1 MMMHVIL
8 TSKFLKMTDSDIN
21 IVLAGNPNSGKTTLF
36 NSLTGLKQ
44 KVGNYPG
51 ITVEKKTAKIVVN
64 GFRSKLIDLPG
75 IYSLYSKSIDE
86 KVAQNV
92 ICNSYDSDYADVI
105 VVIAD
110 ASNLRR
116 SIFLLTQI
124 IDLKIPVVLALNMID
139 VASKKGVVI
148 NIDQLSSEMGIKVVA
163 INARKA
169 RGLSKLKKAIIQTKE
184 NEKNETPTILD
195 VNDVFGKIIKV
206 INSIRNINNDYASF
220 LSLCGYDMG
229 NSIKQKIEIS
239 ILSKNNEIIVERLQ
253 AKETV
258 RRYKV
263 IDKIISICVR
273 NIEPK
278 GKYKITKII
287 DDILIHPFFGYVI
300 FLAIL
305 FLMFQAVFL
314 WSKYPMDLIEIFF
327 MNLSIWVAEILPNG
341 VLNDLLVNGI
351 LAGIGGILVFIPQIA
366 LLFAFIAFLE
376 DTGYMARVS
385 FLTDKLLKGVGLNGR
400 AIIPLLSGVGCAI
413 PAIMSAR
420 TISSWKERII
430 TIMVTPLMSCA
441 ARLPV
446 YSVIINLIIP
456 ENVIFGF
463 IELQG
468 LVLMSFYLLGFISA
482 MLIAFIL
489 KFIIKTNKKSFFIME
504 MPSYKIPDW
513 KTVIYTIIEK
523 VKIFFFDAGKII
535 VAISVI
541 LWLLSSYGP
550 GNNFQEIEN
559 RWVDK
564 ENAGKYIAAEK
575 LEYSYAGII
584 GKTIEPV
591 IKPLGFDWKIGI
603 SLITSIAAREAFV
616 GTMSTIYSVGDDGV
630 KTLEN
635 RMKSEINQ
643 ETGKAFYTTAVGI
656 SLMLF
661 YAFAMQCM
669 STIAIVY
676 RETNSIKWPLIQFL
690 YLTFLAYLSSFLAF
704 QILS

>member
-1 MMMHVIL
+1 M
-8 TSKFLKMTDSDIN
+8 KDSDIN

-51 ITVEKKTAKIVVN
+51 ITVEKKTAKIVID
-64 GFRSKLIDLPG
+64 GYTSKLIDLPG

-148 NIDQLSSEMGIKVVA
+148 NVDQLSFELGIEVVA
-163 INARKA
+163 INARKS
-169 RGLSKLKKAIIQTKE
+169 RGLLKLKNAIIKTRYNAE
-184 NEKNETPTILD
+184 NIKKPILD
-195 VNDVFGKIIKV
+195 VNDVFGKIIKEV
-206 INSIRNINNDYASF
+206 NGIRGLNNDYAAF

-229 NSIKQKIEIS
+229 NSIQQKVEIS
-239 ILSKNNEIIVERLQ
+239 VLSKNNEVIVERLQ

-258 RRYKV
+258 RRYKS
-263 IDKIISICVR
+263 IDKIISSCVK
-273 NIEPK
+273 NTEPK

-300 FLAIL
+300 FLFIL
-305 FLMFQAVFL
+305 FLMFQAVFQ
-314 WSKYPMDLIEIFF
+314 WSSYPMDLIDAFF
-327 MNLSIWVAEILPNG
+327 TSLSIWVSGILPNG
-341 VLNDLLVNGI
+341 VLNDLLVKGV
-351 LAGIGGILVFIPQIA
+351 LAGIGGIVIFIPQIA
-366 LLFAFIAFLE
+366 FLFAFIAFLE

-385 FLTDKLLKGVGLNGR
+385 FITDRLLKVVGLNGR
-400 AIIPLLSGVGCAI
+400 SIIPLISGAACAV

-430 TIMVTPLMSCA
+430 TIMVTPLMSCS

-446 YSVIINLIIP
+446 YTLIISMIIP
-456 ENVIFGF
+456 EDMYFGVF
-463 IELQG
+463 NLQG
-468 LVLMSFYLLGFISA
+468 LVLMLFYILGFLAAIF
-482 MLIAFIL
+482 IAFIL
-489 KFIIKTNKKSFFIME
+489 KFIIQANEKSFFIME

-523 VKIFFFDAGKII
+523 VKIFLFDAGKII
-535 VAISVI
+535 IAISVV

-550 GNNFQEIEN
+550 GENFQEIEDK
-559 RWVDK
+559 WEDAVDA
-564 ENAGKYIAAEK
+564 EQYIAAEK
-575 LEYSYAGII
+575 LECSYAGII

-603 SLITSIAAREAFV
+603 SLITSFAAREVFV
-616 GTMSTIYSVGDDGV
+616 GTMSTIYSVGDNNIISIRDR
-630 KTLEN
+630 L
-635 RMKSEINQ
+635 KSEKNK
-643 ETGKAFYTTAVGI
+643 ETGEAFFTPAVGI

-690 YLTFLAYLSSFLAF
+690 YLTVLAYLSSFFAF

>member
-1 MMMHVIL
+1 MENKSI
-8 TSKFLKMTDSDIN
+8 K

-36 NSLTGLKQ
+36 NALTGLKQ

-51 ITVEKKTAKIVVN
+51 ITVEKKSANINIDGYKSKI
-64 GFRSKLIDLPG
+64 IDLPG

-86 KVAQNV
+86 KVAQDV
-92 ICNSYDSDYADVI
+92 ICNSFDNDYADVV

-139 VASKKGVVI
+139 VASKKGVII
-148 NIDQLSSEMGIKVVA
+148 NIDQLSSDLGIKVVA
-163 INARKA
+163 INARKS
-169 RGLSKLKKAIIQTKE
+169 RGLSKLTHAIISEKIDESEKSKE
-184 NEKNETPTILD
+184 ILN
-195 VNDVFGKIIKV
+195 VKDVFGKIIDQVNDIRGV
-206 INSIRNINNDYASF
+206 INDYAAF
-220 LSLCGYDMG
+220 LSLCGYDMS

-239 ILSKNNEIIVERLQ
+239 VLSKKNDVIIERIQ

-258 RRYKV
+258 RRYRN
-263 IDKIISICVR
+263 IDKIISNSVK

-278 GKYKITKII
+278 GKYKITQII
-287 DDILIHPFFGYVI
+287 DDILIHPVLGYVV
-300 FLAIL
+300 FLSIL
-305 FLMFQAVFL
+305 FLMFQAVFQ
-314 WSKYPMDLIEIFF
+314 WSSYPMDLIDLFF
-327 MNLSIWVAEILPNG
+327 TNVSIWVSNTLPTG
-341 VLNDLLVNGI
+341 IFNDLIVNGI
-351 LAGIGGILVFIPQIA
+351 LAGIGGIVIFVPQIA
-366 LLFAFIAFLE
+366 FLFAFIAFLE

-385 FLTDKLLKGVGLNGR
+385 FLTDRLLKVVGLNGR
-400 AIIPLLSGVGCAI
+400 SIIPLLSGAACAV

-430 TIMVTPLMSCA
+430 TIMVTPLMSCS

-446 YSVIINLIIP
+446 YTLIISMIIP
-456 ENVIFGF
+456 EDMYFGIFN
-463 IELQG
+463 LQG
-468 LVLMSFYLLGFISA
+468 LVLMSFYLLGFVAAI
-482 MLIAFIL
+482 LIAFIL
-489 KFIIKTNKKSFFIME
+489 KFIIKTNEKSFFIME
-504 MPSYKIPDW
+504 MPSYKMPDW

-523 VKIFFFDAGKII
+523 VKIFLFDAGKII
-535 VAISVI
+535 IAISVV

-550 GNNFQEIEN
+550 SENFKEIEN
-559 RWVDK
+559 
-564 ENAGKYIAAEK
+564 KYKGVEGSSDLIASEK
-575 LEYSYAGII
+575 LEFSYAGII

-603 SLITSIAAREAFV
+603 SLITSFAAREVFV
-616 GTMSTIYSVGDDGV
+616 GTMSTIYSVGDDDIISIRDRL
-630 KTLEN
+630 KNEKN
-635 RMKSEINQ
+635 K
-643 ETGKAFYTTAVGI
+643 ETGEAFFTPAVGI

-690 YLTFLAYLSSFLAF
+690 YLTVLAYLSSFFAF
-704 QILS
+704 QFLS

>member
-1 MMMHVIL
+1 MENKSI
-8 TSKFLKMTDSDIN
+8 K

-36 NSLTGLKQ
+36 NALTGLKQ

-51 ITVEKKTAKIVVN
+51 ITVEKKSANINIDGYKSKI
-64 GFRSKLIDLPG
+64 IDLPG

-86 KVAQNV
+86 KVAQDV
-92 ICNSYDSDYADVI
+92 ICNSFDNDYADVV

-139 VASKKGVVI
+139 VASKKGVII
-148 NIDQLSSEMGIKVVA
+148 NIDQLSSELGIKVVA
-163 INARKA
+163 INARKS
-169 RGLSKLKKAIIQTKE
+169 RGLSKLTHAIISEKIDGSEKSKE
-184 NEKNETPTILD
+184 ILN
-195 VNDVFGKIIKV
+195 VKDVFGKIIDQVNDIRGV
-206 INSIRNINNDYASF
+206 INDYAAF
-220 LSLCGYDMG
+220 LSLCGYDMS

-239 ILSKNNEIIVERLQ
+239 VLSKKNDVIIERIQ

-258 RRYKV
+258 RRYRN
-263 IDKIISICVR
+263 IDKIISNSVK

-278 GKYKITKII
+278 GKYKITQII
-287 DDILIHPFFGYVI
+287 DDILIHPVLGYVV
-300 FLAIL
+300 FLSIL
-305 FLMFQAVFL
+305 FLMFQAVFQ
-314 WSKYPMDLIEIFF
+314 WSSYPMDLIDLFF
-327 MNLSIWVAEILPNG
+327 TNVSIWVSNTLPTG
-341 VLNDLLVNGI
+341 IFNDLIVNGI
-351 LAGIGGILVFIPQIA
+351 LAGIGGIVIFVPQIA
-366 LLFAFIAFLE
+366 FLFAFIAFLE

-385 FLTDKLLKGVGLNGR
+385 FLTDRLLKVVGLNGR
-400 AIIPLLSGVGCAI
+400 SIIPLLSGAACAV

-430 TIMVTPLMSCA
+430 TIMVTPLMSCS

-446 YSVIINLIIP
+446 YTLIISMIIP
-456 ENVIFGF
+456 EDMYFGIFN
-463 IELQG
+463 LQG
-468 LVLMSFYLLGFISA
+468 LVLMSFYLLGFVAAI
-482 MLIAFIL
+482 LIAFIL
-489 KFIIKTNKKSFFIME
+489 KFIIKTNEKSFFIME
-504 MPSYKIPDW
+504 MPSYKMPDW

-523 VKIFFFDAGKII
+523 VKIFLFDAGKII
-535 VAISVI
+535 IAISVV

-550 GNNFQEIEN
+550 SENFKEIEN
-559 RWVDK
+559 
-564 ENAGKYIAAEK
+564 KYKGVEGSSDLIASEK
-575 LEYSYAGII
+575 LEFSYAGII

-603 SLITSIAAREAFV
+603 SLITSFAAREVFV
-616 GTMSTIYSVGDDGV
+616 GTMSTIYSVGDDDIISIRDRL
-630 KTLEN
+630 KNEKN
-635 RMKSEINQ
+635 K
-643 ETGKAFYTTAVGI
+643 ETGEAFFTPAVGI

-690 YLTFLAYLSSFLAF
+690 YLTVLAYLSSFFAF
-704 QILS
+704 QFLS

>member
-1 MMMHVIL
+1 MHLIL

-184 NEKNETPTILD
+184 NAKNETPTILD

-456 ENVIFGF
+456 ENLIFGF